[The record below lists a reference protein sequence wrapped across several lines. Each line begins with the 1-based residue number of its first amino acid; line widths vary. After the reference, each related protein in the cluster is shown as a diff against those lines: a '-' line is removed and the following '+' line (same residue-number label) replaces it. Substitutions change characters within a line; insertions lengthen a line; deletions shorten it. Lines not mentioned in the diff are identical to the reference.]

1 MIRMANA
8 EELSNFFM
16 LRLFSIARM
25 NAFALVKNRNKS
37 IMSLDKA
44 YSIECPLVVS
54 EFIPNE
60 TALDAAKSIELDM
73 AYKVKGVI
81 ENTVFDSA
89 QDAAL
94 VNVLGYLPIRRTA
107 GNNDVAVSVPDIMA
121 NGGEGIALREALNSA
136 LKVEIMQERITEADA
151 AVVQNSRGHKTYLNV
166 EIPYVTDNGE
176 IKTVKSTIGIHI
188 TPRRVKNIDIKTIFR
203 DLDPGK
209 VIKSYVKATKGEEK
223 FVKDFLL
230 DIKNIEK
237 IAAMNAEKN
246 GNLLAFV
253 RKENLRSK
261 FNSYVYPFVFYMLD
275 ETLKEDLKNELD
287 INLDNL
293 VQRHEYRKQLMA
305 MGILTY
311 NAGTDIVDILYDGD
325 NAIMSITM
333 DDFVLSAS
341 KYEKEIQQLI
351 RLNQN

>member
-1 MIRMANA
+1 MLNR
-8 EELSNFFM
+8 LS
-16 LRLFSIARM
+16 
-25 NAFALVKNRNKS
+25 
-37 IMSLDKA
+37 
-44 YSIECPLVVS
+44 
-54 EFIPNE
+54 
-60 TALDAAKSIELDM
+60 
-73 AYKVKGVI
+73 
-81 ENTVFDSA
+81 
-89 QDAAL
+89 
-94 VNVLGYLPIRRTA
+94 
-107 GNNDVAVSVPDIMA
+107 
-121 NGGEGIALREALNSA
+121 
-136 LKVEIMQERITEADA
+136 
-151 AVVQNSRGHKTYLNV
+151 
-166 EIPYVTDNGE
+166 
-176 IKTVKSTIGIHI
+176 
-188 TPRRVKNIDIKTIFR
+188 
-203 DLDPGK
+203 
-209 VIKSYVKATKGEEK
+209 
-223 FVKDFLL
+223 